1 MDFSS
6 TSLEGILARLTTA
19 IEGLSDGGMEKAAI
33 PYTLVQLLE
42 TAIDNHASLLHINAG
57 STPMLRINEQLVP
70 VGEHKLTRGDCLKLL
85 KPLLTREQRTELYS
99 GNEIEMCFPA
109 SGTGFRLNLYMERGN
124 LSASIR
130 RLRSDIPNLT
140 DLGISG
146 GVFEQ
151 LLMEPSGLILLT
163 GSPRCGKINTLAALI
178 AHICN
183 NRNVRIISLEQPIQ
197 FWHQNSLGTVI
208 QREVGVDTV
217 SFAQGV
223 QQAVLQD
230 PDVIAL
236 TDLPDKE
243 TAEFAIRA
251 AAGGHLVLATLDATS
266 SVRALER
273 LTSTFLDSNNSD
285 KALNT
290 LAKALRLVLYQTL
303 VPHAETMN
311 MLPVFEILVN
321 TEEVRRELR
330 HGNVDRLYSIM
341 VQNSMQTLGKAL
353 GRLVSSG
360 TITREVALQFVS
372 TPSEL
377 DQFRQDDTSNTAAGN
392 TPISSE
398 NPLISWL

>member
-1 MDFSS
+1 
-6 TSLEGILARLTTA
+6 
-19 IEGLSDGGMEKAAI
+19 
-33 PYTLVQLLE
+33 
-42 TAIDNHASLLHINAG
+42 
-57 STPMLRINEQLVP
+57 
-70 VGEHKLTRGDCLKLL
+70 
-85 KPLLTREQRTELYS
+85 
-99 GNEIEMCFPA
+99 MCFPA

-151 LLMEPSGLILLT
+151 LLLEPSGLILLT

-178 AHICN
+178 AHICS

-197 FWHQNSLGTVI
+197 FWHQNSLGTVV
-208 QREVGVDTV
+208 QREVGVDTI

-236 TDLPDKE
+236 TDLPDRE

-273 LTSTFLDSNNSD
+273 LTSTFMDSDNSD

-290 LAKALRLVLYQTL
+290 LSKALRLVLFQTL
-303 VPHAETMN
+303 VPHAQTMN
-311 MLPVFEILVN
+311 MIPVFEILVN

-353 GRLVSSG
+353 GRLVSAG
-360 TITREVALQFVS
+360 TVTREVALQFVS

-377 DQFRQDDTSNTAAGN
+377 DQFHQEDDTSSSSASN
-392 TPISSE
+392 TPISSD